1 MGGWVEGERD
11 NCSTLLILR
20 QRDPPAHWNDH
31 AERLQHR
38 QKVAG
43 KPQTLLGI
51 ISGSS
56 CLAIPVPAET

>member
-51 ISGSS
+51 I
-56 CLAIPVPAET
+56 